1 MTLLV
6 CLPPLP
12 SALCPLSPEPLAA
25 TCREPVGAWLGQ
37 GPVCWAM
44 GLGCAEE
51 RRLHV
56 GRTEALPGLEGGV
69 FMHGRATKVE
79 PGVLPY
85 DLGLWALLL
94 LGMG

>member
-1 MTLLV
+1 
-6 CLPPLP
+6 
-12 SALCPLSPEPLAA
+12 
-25 TCREPVGAWLGQ
+25 
-37 GPVCWAM
+37 M

-51 RRLHV
+51 HRLHV